1 METTNIIHIKNP
13 SPELVA
19 FIEKAQDRKR
29 VRMQQLREKYSK
41 DSGARRL

>member
-29 VRMQQLREKYSK
+29 VRMQPLSYTHQTLPTI
-41 DSGARRL
+41 LLV